1 MVTHDHNLAKYANTT
16 IELKDGEI
24 IKIQENEVKDI

>member
-1 MVTHDHNLAKYANTT
+1 MVTHDQNLAKYANTT

-24 IKIQENEVKDI
+24 IRIQENEVDEI